1 MPAFRFSPTAE
12 RPDSPPPSY
21 GVPADGGD
29 LVPWE
34 HVIERLGQ
42 AVAYWLATTGS
53 DGRPHVVPV
62 WGVLVD
68 DDLCLE
74 VGGSST
80 AKVRHLHRDPRVA
93 VHLDDAD
100 DVVIVHAVAHFI
112 VPDGDLA
119 MLLVDAFRAKYPG
132 YLPEVDAWD
141 DGSLVRI
148 DPRTVLAWRDMP
160 SATRWRCSGAGP
172 GA

>member
-1 MPAFRFSPTAE
+1 MPAFRFRPHAE

-21 GVPADGGD
+21 GVPTDGGS

-34 HVIERLGQ
+34 HVIERLGH

-62 WGVLVD
+62 WGAIVD
-68 DDLCLE
+68 DDLYLE
-74 VGGSST
+74 VGARST
-80 AKVRHLHRDPRVA
+80 AKVRNLQHEPRVA

-100 DVVIVHAVAHFI
+100 DVVIVHGTARFI
-112 VPDGDLA
+112 VPTGDLEDL
-119 MLLVDAFRAKYPG
+119 MVDAFRAKYPG
-132 YLPEVDAWD
+132 YLPEAGAWD
-141 DGSLVRI
+141 DGSLVLI

-160 SATRWRCSGAGP
+160 SATRWRFPMPDAGA
-172 GA
+172 

>member
-1 MPAFRFSPTAE
+1 MPAFRLGSPAE

-21 GVPADGGD
+21 GVPTDGGSM
-29 LVPWE
+29 VPWD
-34 HVIERLGQ
+34 HVIERLDE

-62 WGVLVD
+62 WGALVD
-68 DDLCLE
+68 DDLYLE
-74 VGGSST
+74 VGASST

-112 VPDGDLA
+112 VPARDLA
-119 MLLVDAFRAKYPG
+119 NLLVDAFRAKYPG
-132 YLPEVDAWD
+132 YLPEANAWD
-141 DGSLVRI
+141 DGSLVHI
-148 DPRTVLAWRDMP
+148 DPR
-160 SATRWRCSGAGP
+160 
-172 GA
+172 